1 MKTLDRPGTS
11 RGERWLVPGLL
22 LLAAGVA
29 EWLRVPVAGWLAM
42 IWAGVVVLLGLL
54 ARPRRGAAELL
65 VVVAVLTAGAT
76 TVRQIRVSRIQEAW
90 PHELEQRTLAAA
102 LRLQSDLVRTL
113 GVVNDLARAAL
124 PLGTASPD
132 ENTFSLLGTLIPTR
146 AEEVGIALFDSSGVL
161 RAWAGRHRLSP
172 GRGPDS
178 LRVIVTD
185 FYTVLQ
191 REVSD
196 RRGAVV
202 VSLLL
207 ATDAGVPE
215 DPPSM
220 ASRFRARTGV
230 GLEISLPA
238 QVADSLDP
246 FDFRIP
252 TSNGGRT
259 LYSVRFLP
267 PTQGEALD
275 AALHGGPRLEAWLL
289 IGLLLIAV
297 LVGPHPGHRF
307 IVLVGLLWVGLRAP
321 LGEALGMGTLFSPRA
336 FFVEGAPPWLL
347 PIVRSAGA
355 LLLTGT
361 LVSLAALVLW
371 QRAPQRRLPG
381 IFLAIPLLGVT
392 PWIVHSLSLGITP
405 PASGVSLIL
414 WLSWHLTLFVSA
426 FALVLAA
433 AILLRGPEEGRGSFS
448 ALAGGGS
455 AVVVAVI
462 GVMVFRGPEGWPEW
476 YPLLWAVPLVL
487 VLRPG
492 SPRAT
497 LAGIAVLAGSGA
509 ALLTWSSEI
518 RGRASL
524 AVQDVAALGPV
535 ADPLAEPTL
544 RGFADRIRVGAPT
557 RSAADLYRHWTRS
570 TLARQGY
577 PTRLTL
583 WADGIPSAD
592 LALADLAV
600 SDSVLVDLVADSLF
614 DSVSVRIAQFPG
626 VPGTH
631 HVLLVRLPEGR
642 AITAVIGPRTTL
654 MPPNGLG
661 RVLYPGS
668 EPAPL
673 YQLLLTPAA
682 HGAAVG
688 REDGIWWRA
697 GWQVHRDQ
705 RVDLAGGGG
714 ASVAHAVVGMGSPG
728 MLAVRGIL
736 LLALD
741 VALMVLLWGLSTLI
755 GARGPPRIAWAAPGF
770 GRSFRF
776 RLGMA
781 LVGFFLIPAGGFA
794 LWSLVRLPDEIRSSH
809 DLVVAEHLK
818 DASNALAREFR
829 STEPLETRLR
839 QRSTRDDAELAFY
852 REGRLAAVSTDLLR
866 DLALFDPLV
875 PADAWQSLALR
886 GETST
891 ILASGTAHGHP
902 HRTGYRVHRPPGQAG
917 MTILATHHVASDPA
931 QAARQADVAMVV
943 LLATLLGIAAA
954 IGAARRSVRGL
965 ARPVAELRR
974 AAELVGKGLDPTPAS
989 AAPPLEFVP
998 VFEAFD
1004 RMARDVKASREA
1016 LESARQRIA
1025 AVLAR
1030 VATGVI
1036 GVDAQGR
1043 ILGTNARAEECVGVP
1058 LPEGGILPENL
1069 PASWSALGELLT
1081 QALREEAP
1089 LDPPGEEIEVDGR
1102 QYSARFTRFEG
1113 PGAGGVITLHDI
1125 TDATRAAR
1133 ILAWGE
1139 MASQVAHEIKN
1150 PLTPMRLG
1158 IQHLQRI
1165 QRDRGDVGEVL
1176 EETAARILREI
1187 DHLDTI
1193 ARAFSRSAAPGAPV
1207 APPEPVDAAT
1217 VAEEV
1222 LQLYRVAPEIMT
1234 VQVVDEGRGPTRL
1247 MARADELREV
1257 LLNLLENARAAG
1269 ATTVDIVVE
1278 PSTVAVRDNGSGI
1291 EADLLPR
1298 IFEPRFSTTT
1308 SGSGLGLAI
1317 VKRLTDSW
1325 GATVEVASEVGKGTV
1340 VTIRGRPSPELG

>member
-29 EWLRVPVAGWLAM
+29 EWLRVPVAGWLVM

-54 ARPRRGAAELL
+54 VRPRSGAAVLL
-65 VVVAVLTAGAT
+65 VTVAVLTAGST
-76 TVRQIRVSRIQEAW
+76 TVRQIRVSRIQGAW
-90 PHELEQRTLAAA
+90 PRELEQRTLAAA

-124 PLGTASPD
+124 PLGTAEPD

-178 LRVIVTD
+178 LRVIGTD

-252 TSNGGRT
+252 TSSGDRA

-267 PTQGEALD
+267 PTQGEALE
-275 AALHGGPRLEAWLL
+275 AALYGGPRLEAWLL

-307 IVLVGLLWVGLRAP
+307 IVLAGLLWVGLRAP

-336 FFVEGAPPWLL
+336 FFVEGL
-347 PIVRSAGA
+347 PRWFLPVVHSAGA

-361 LVSLAALVLW
+361 LVSLTALVLW
-371 QRAPQRRLPG
+371 QQAPRRRLPG
-381 IFLAIPLLGVT
+381 ILLAILLLGST
-392 PWIVHSLSLGITP
+392 PWMVHALSLGITP
-405 PASGVSLIL
+405 PAGGVTLAL
-414 WLSWHLTLFVSA
+414 WLSWHLALFLSA
-426 FALVLAA
+426 LALLLPAA
-433 AILLRGPEEGRGSFS
+433 ALLQGPGRGWGLGS
-448 ALAGGGS
+448 AVAGGGS
-455 AVVVAVI
+455 AVGVAVI
-462 GVMVFRGPEGWPEW
+462 GAVVFRGPAGWPDW
-476 YPLLWAVPLVL
+476 YPFLWAVPMVL
-487 VLRPG
+487 VMRLP
-492 SPRAT
+492 PRRSA
-497 LAGIAVLAGSGA
+497 LVGVAVLAGSAA
-509 ALLTWSSEI
+509 ALLTWSAEI
-518 RGRASL
+518 RGRAAL
-524 AVQDVAALGPV
+524 AAQDVAELGPA

-544 RGFADRIRVGAPT
+544 IGFADRLQSGTPP
-557 RSAADLYRHWTRS
+557 RSAADLYQEWTQS

-583 WADGIPSAD
+583 WEGGAPSAD
-592 LALADLAV
+592 LALADLTLP
-600 SDSVLVDLVADSLF
+600 DTVLAALAADSLS
-614 DSVSVRIAQFPG
+614 DSGSVRIARFPG

-631 HVLLVRLPEGR
+631 HVLLVRLPQGR

-654 MPPNGLG
+654 IPPTGLG
-661 RVLYPGS
+661 RVLYPNT
-668 EPAPL
+668 EPTNL
-673 YQLLLTPAA
+673 YQLLLTPVAHRPTA
-682 HGAAVG
+682 GGEHGA
-688 REDGIWWRA
+688 WWRI
-697 GWQVHRDQ
+697 GWQLHRDQ
-705 RVDLAGGGG
+705 EVDLAEG
-714 ASVAHAVVGMGSPG
+714 ASVAHAVVGMGRPG

-741 VALMVLLWGLSTLI
+741 VAVLALLWGLATLI
-755 GARGPPRIAWAAPGF
+755 GARGPPRVRWAMPGF
-770 GRSFRF
+770 GHSFRF
-776 RLGMA
+776 RLGLA
-781 LVGFFLIPAGGFA
+781 LVGFFLIPAAGFA
-794 LWSLVRLPDEIRSSH
+794 LWSLVRLPDETRSSH

-829 STEPLETRLR
+829 SAEPLDVRLR
-839 QRSTRDDAELAFY
+839 QRSSRDDAELALY
-852 REGRLAAVSTDLLR
+852 REGSLAAVSTNLLR

-886 GETST
+886 GETSI

-917 MTILATHHVASDPA
+917 ITILATHHVASDPA
-931 QAARQADVAMVV
+931 LAARQADVAMIV

-954 IGAARRSVRGL
+954 IGAARRAVRGL
-965 ARPVAELRR
+965 ARPVAELRK
-974 AAELVGKGLDPTPAS
+974 AAEQVGQGIDPAPATG
-989 AAPPLEFVP
+989 APPLEFVP

-1043 ILGTNARAEECVGVP
+1043 ILGTNARVEECVGVA
-1058 LPEGGILPENL
+1058 LPEGGTLREHLPT
-1069 PASWSALGELLT
+1069 SWNALSDLLA
-1081 QALREEAP
+1081 QALRDDAP
-1089 LDPPGEEIEVDGR
+1089 IDPPGEEIEVEGR

-1207 APPEPVDAAT
+1207 VPPEPVDVAA
-1217 VAEEV
+1217 VAGEV
-1222 LQLYRVAPEIMT
+1222 LQLYRVAPEIMA
-1234 VQVVDEGRGPTRL
+1234 VQILDETGGATRM

-1257 LLNLLENARAAG
+1257 LLNLLENARAAQ
-1269 ATTVDIVVE
+1269 ATRVDILLMPSSVV
-1278 PSTVAVRDNGSGI
+1278 VRDNGAGI
-1291 EADLLPR
+1291 AVDLLPR

-1317 VKRLTDSW
+1317 VRRLTESW
-1325 GATVEVASEVGKGTV
+1325 GATLEVESEVGKGTAM
-1340 VTIRGRPSPELG
+1340 TIRWRPASVAE